1 MGNPAVSVV
10 IRCFNEERHI
20 GKLLAGIMHQTV
32 KDVEI
37 IVVDSGSTDSTCD
50 IVECFPTS
58 LIHIEPSE
66 FSFGRALNIGC
77 AAATAP
83 IIAIAS
89 GHVYPV
95 YHTWLEHILK
105 AFTDPEVALV
115 YGKQR
120 GDDRTKFSEHQI
132 FAKWFPDTP
141 HPRQTTPFCNN
152 ANAAVRRSV
161 WEQLPYDE
169 ELTGLEDLD
178 WAKRAQEAGFA
189 LSYVPTAEIV
199 HVHEETAS
207 QVFNRYR
214 REAIALKKINHAA
227 HFNLFDFLRLTPS
240 NILSDYYH
248 ALQAGKFIQNVRS
261 IPVFRLM
268 QFWGTYRGYA
278 TKDAVPLALK
288 RKFYY
293 PRGFGFATPDAR
305 AQPNGDKKIVY
316 EEIHSP
322 ESLPRSGGASAVP
335 SDS

>member
-1 MGNPAVSVV
+1 MGSPALSVV

-50 IVECFPTS
+50 IVECFPAS

-66 FSFGRALNIGC
+66 FSFGKALNIGC
-77 AAATAP
+77 EAATAP
-83 IIAIAS
+83 IVAIAS

-95 YHTWLEHILK
+95 YHTWLEHILN
-105 AFTDPEVALV
+105 AFTGPDVALV

-120 GDDRTKFSEHQI
+120 GHDRTKFSEHQV

-141 HPRQTTPFCNN
+141 HPRQETPFCNN
-152 ANAAVRRSV
+152 ANAAVRKSV
-161 WEQLPYDE
+161 WEQLRYDE
-169 ELTGLEDLD
+169 DLTGLEDLD
-178 WAKRAQEAGFA
+178 WAKRAQALGFA
-189 LSYVPTAEIV
+189 ISYVPTAEIV
-199 HVHEETAS
+199 HVHEETAT

-214 REAIALKKINHAA
+214 REAIALKKINDAA
-227 HFNLFDFLRLTPS
+227 HFSLLDFLRLTPT

-248 ALQAGKFIQNVRS
+248 ALQAGELLRNIGS

-268 QFWGTYRGYA
+268 QFWGTYRGYLMR
-278 TKDAVPLALK
+278 DAVPLALK

-293 PRGFGFATPDAR
+293 PRGFGFTAPDTP
-305 AQPNGDKKIVY
+305 AQPSADKKIVY
-316 EEIHSP
+316 DKIHSP
-322 ESLPRSGGASAVP
+322 ESLPGGGGASAVR